1 VRGIGLA
8 LQYSIAISRQIL
20 GGKNNQMAK
29 RKKRK
34 QRNLYETLKTELTKN
49 VSLDGSEIVIQP
61 SGETKMSEVLL
72 EFIEPYSQYWKTTEE
87 LTKLLGVAAIAWN
100 AALLPGSEW
109 KEAIE
114 NAVKVAPPEIRQDMK
129 AIVEEMMQRKETHFS
144 HNKRM
149 IMNYQV
155 TMTKE
160 GPHVTVLSTS
170 L

>member
-1 VRGIGLA
+1 
-8 LQYSIAISRQIL
+8 
-20 GGKNNQMAK
+20 MAK

-34 QRNLYETLKTELTKN
+34 QRHLYESLKADLTKDLPPD
-49 VSLDGSEIVIQP
+49 VSKIVVQP
-61 SGETKMSEVLL
+61 SGQTKMSEVLL
-72 EFIEPYSQYWKTTEE
+72 EFLEPYSQYWKTKED
-87 LTKLLGVAAIAWN
+87 LTKLVGVAVIAWN
-100 AALLPGSEW
+100 AALVAGNER
-109 KEAIE
+109 KELIE

-129 AIVEEMMQRKETHFS
+129 TIVEEMIQRKETHFA

-149 IMNYQV
+149 VMNYQV

>member
-1 VRGIGLA
+1 
-8 LQYSIAISRQIL
+8 
-20 GGKNNQMAK
+20 MAK

-34 QRNLYETLKTELTKN
+34 QRNLYESLKTELTKD
-49 VSLDGSEIVIQP
+49 VPLDGCKIVVQP

-72 EFIEPYSQYWKTTEE
+72 EFVEPYSQYWKTKEE
-87 LTKLLGVAAIAWN
+87 LNKLLGVAVIAWN
-100 AALLPGSEW
+100 AALLPGNER
-109 KEAIE
+109 KEIIE

-129 AIVEEMMQRKETHFS
+129 AIVEEMIQRKETHFA

-160 GPHVTVLSTS
+160 GPHVTVLSTF

>member
-1 VRGIGLA
+1 
-8 LQYSIAISRQIL
+8 
-20 GGKNNQMAK
+20 MAK

-34 QRNLYETLKTELTKN
+34 QRNLYESLKTDLTKN
-49 VSLDGSEIVIQP
+49 LPLDGSKILVQP
-61 SGETKMSEVLL
+61 SGQRKMSEVLL
-72 EFIEPYSQYWKTTEE
+72 EFLEPYSQYWKTKEE
-87 LTKLLGVAAIAWN
+87 LNKLLGVAVIAWN
-100 AALLPGSEW
+100 ASLLPSNER
-109 KEAIE
+109 KEIIE

-129 AIVEEMMQRKETHFS
+129 VIVEEMMQRKERHFA

-160 GPHVTVLSTS
+160 GPHVTVLSTF

>member
-1 VRGIGLA
+1 
-8 LQYSIAISRQIL
+8 
-20 GGKNNQMAK
+20 MTK

-34 QRNLYETLKTELTKN
+34 QRNLYESLKTELTKD
-49 VSLDGSEIVIQP
+49 VPLDGCKIVVQP

-72 EFIEPYSQYWKTTEE
+72 EFIEPYSQYWKTKEE
-87 LTKLLGVAAIAWN
+87 LNKLLGVAVIAWN
-100 AALLPGSEW
+100 AALLPGNER
-109 KEAIE
+109 KEIIE

-129 AIVEEMMQRKETHFS
+129 AIVEGMIQRKETHFA

-160 GPHVTVLSTS
+160 GPHVTVLSTF

>member
-1 VRGIGLA
+1 
-8 LQYSIAISRQIL
+8 
-20 GGKNNQMAK
+20 MAK

-34 QRNLYETLKTELTKN
+34 QRNLYESLKTDLTKN
-49 VSLDGSEIVIQP
+49 VPLDGCKIVVQP

-72 EFIEPYSQYWKTTEE
+72 EFVEPYSQYWKTKEE
-87 LTKLLGVAAIAWN
+87 LNKLLGVAVIAWN
-100 AALLPGSEW
+100 AALLPGNER
-109 KEAIE
+109 KEIIE

-129 AIVEEMMQRKETHFS
+129 AIVEEMIQRKETHFA

-160 GPHVTVLSTS
+160 GPHVTVLSTFF
-170 L
+170 

>member
-1 VRGIGLA
+1 
-8 LQYSIAISRQIL
+8 
-20 GGKNNQMAK
+20 MTK

-34 QRNLYETLKTELTKN
+34 QRNLYESLKTELTKD
-49 VSLDGSEIVIQP
+49 VPLDGCKIVVQP

-72 EFIEPYSQYWKTTEE
+72 EFIEPYSQYWKTKEE
-87 LTKLLGVAAIAWN
+87 LNKLLGVAVIAWN
-100 AALLPGSEW
+100 AALLPGNER
-109 KEAIE
+109 KEIIE

-129 AIVEEMMQRKETHFS
+129 AIVEEMIQRKETHFA

-160 GPHVTVLSTS
+160 GPHVTVLSTF

>member
-1 VRGIGLA
+1 
-8 LQYSIAISRQIL
+8 
-20 GGKNNQMAK
+20 MAK

-34 QRNLYETLKTELTKN
+34 QRNLYESLKADLTKN
-49 VSLDGSEIVIQP
+49 LPLDGSKIVIQP
-61 SGETKMSEVLL
+61 TGETKMSEVLL
-72 EFIEPYSQYWKTTEE
+72 EFVEPYPQYWKTKEE
-87 LTKLLGVAAIAWN
+87 LTKLLGVAIIAWN
-100 AALLPGSEW
+100 AALLPGNER
-109 KEAIE
+109 KEIIE

-129 AIVEEMMQRKETHFS
+129 AIVEEMIQRKETHFA

-160 GPHVTVLSTS
+160 GPHVTVLSTF

>member
-1 VRGIGLA
+1 
-8 LQYSIAISRQIL
+8 
-20 GGKNNQMAK
+20 MTK

-34 QRNLYETLKTELTKN
+34 QRKLYESLKTELTKD
-49 VSLDGSEIVIQP
+49 VPLDGCKIVVQP

-72 EFIEPYSQYWKTTEE
+72 EFVEPYSQYWKTKEE
-87 LTKLLGVAAIAWN
+87 LNKLLGVTVIAWN
-100 AALLPGSEW
+100 AALLPGNER
-109 KEAIE
+109 KEIIE

-129 AIVEEMMQRKETHFS
+129 AIVEEMIQRKETHFA

-149 IMNYQV
+149 IMNYKV

-160 GPHVTVLSTS
+160 GPHVTVLSTF

>member
-1 VRGIGLA
+1 
-8 LQYSIAISRQIL
+8 
-20 GGKNNQMAK
+20 MAK

-34 QRNLYETLKTELTKN
+34 QRNLYESLKTELTKD
-49 VSLDGSEIVIQP
+49 VPLDGCKIVVQP

-72 EFIEPYSQYWKTTEE
+72 EFIEPYSQYWKTKEE
-87 LTKLLGVAAIAWN
+87 LNKLLGVGVIAWN
-100 AALLPGSEW
+100 AALLPGNER
-109 KEAIE
+109 KEIIE
-114 NAVKVAPPEIRQDMK
+114 NAVNVAPPEIRQDMK
-129 AIVEEMMQRKETHFS
+129 AIVEEMIQRKETHFA

-160 GPHVTVLSTS
+160 GPHVTVLSTF

>member
-1 VRGIGLA
+1 
-8 LQYSIAISRQIL
+8 
-20 GGKNNQMAK
+20 MTK

-34 QRNLYETLKTELTKN
+34 QGNLYESLKTELTKD
-49 VSLDGSEIVIQP
+49 VPLDGCKIVVQP

-72 EFIEPYSQYWKTTEE
+72 EFIEPYSQYWKTKEE
-87 LTKLLGVAAIAWN
+87 LNKLLGVAVIVWN
-100 AALLPGSEW
+100 AALLPGNER
-109 KEAIE
+109 KEIIE

-129 AIVEEMMQRKETHFS
+129 AIIEEMIQRKETHFA

-149 IMNYQV
+149 ILNYQV

-160 GPHVTVLSTS
+160 GPHVTVLSTF

>member
-1 VRGIGLA
+1 
-8 LQYSIAISRQIL
+8 
-20 GGKNNQMAK
+20 MAK

-34 QRNLYETLKTELTKN
+34 QRNLYESLKTELTKD
-49 VSLDGSEIVIQP
+49 VPLDGCKIVVQP

-72 EFIEPYSQYWKTTEE
+72 EFIEPYSQYWKTKEE
-87 LTKLLGVAAIAWN
+87 LNKLLGVAVIAWN
-100 AALLPGSEW
+100 AALLPGNER
-109 KEAIE
+109 KEIIE

-129 AIVEEMMQRKETHFS
+129 AIVEEMIQRKETHFA

-160 GPHVTVLSTS
+160 GPHVTVLSTF

>member
-1 VRGIGLA
+1 
-8 LQYSIAISRQIL
+8 
-20 GGKNNQMAK
+20 MTK

-34 QRNLYETLKTELTKN
+34 QRNLYESLKTELTKD
-49 VSLDGSEIVIQP
+49 VPLDGCKIVVQP

-72 EFIEPYSQYWKTTEE
+72 EFIEPYSPYWKTKEE
-87 LTKLLGVAAIAWN
+87 LNKLLGVAVIAWN
-100 AALLPGSEW
+100 GALLPGNER
-109 KEAIE
+109 KEIIE

-129 AIVEEMMQRKETHFS
+129 AIIEEMIQRKETHFA

-149 IMNYQV
+149 ILNYQV

-160 GPHVTVLSTS
+160 GPHVTVLSTF

>member
-1 VRGIGLA
+1 
-8 LQYSIAISRQIL
+8 
-20 GGKNNQMAK
+20 MAK

-34 QRNLYETLKTELTKN
+34 QRNLYESLKAELTKN
-49 VSLDGSEIVIQP
+49 LPLDGSKIVIQP

-72 EFIEPYSQYWKTTEE
+72 EFVEPYSQYWKTKEE
-87 LTKLLGVAAIAWN
+87 LIKLLGVATIAWN
-100 AALLPGSEW
+100 AALLQGNEG
-109 KEAIE
+109 KKIIE

-129 AIVEEMMQRKETHFS
+129 VIVEEMIQRKETHFA

-149 IMNYQV
+149 IMDYQV

-160 GPHVTVLSTS
+160 GPHVTVLSTF